1 MPFYQGAATL
11 GKRVSERLKRYESA
25 LLPAVDGRPAAS
37 AAVERSPRVIVIGH
51 KNPDT
56 DAIAAAAGYA
66 QLKNMMGLANASA
79 ACAGL
84 PSART
89 EFLFRKFNV
98 PLPPVIGDVHPRV
111 QDVMEANSPCVYE
124 GHTLLEAM
132 ATLQKTHR
140 HRVPVVDLQ
149 RKYLGMVSLFDL
161 ADRLVLQA
169 AEGGFEGSGGG
180 LIGREVHTS
189 IAHIEE
195 VLKAR
200 SLSSYRID
208 AIEPLEVYVGA
219 MSEATLRERMSK
231 RDPHRVAL
239 VVGDR
244 HEIHKMAVEMRLR
257 LMIVTGNFPVDE
269 DLVDEAKSNGTCI
282 LQTPYDSAT
291 TVRRLKFSAP
301 AESTME
307 DEVTTFQFEEK
318 LSDIKDLI
326 AAEREETFP
335 VLDEEGRLAG
345 TLSKDYVDHELP
357 LKLIL
362 VDHNELSQAVDGAAE
377 VPIVEILDH
386 HRLGSQQTTSPITF
400 INEVVGSSCTLVTE
414 QFRRFGHAP
423 TPQMAGILM
432 GGIITDTLMLRSP
445 TSTPRDKAALDFLKA
460 LANVDPKALAN
471 EILSVGSSIA
481 ALPARKV
488 ITADKKDYST
498 DKYKFAVAQVEE
510 VGFENFFQH
519 RGDLLREINLLV
531 KEEGFD
537 FFGLLVTNVVRE
549 TSMMLCAGEKRIL
562 DRMNYTRLDE
572 NTFDLPGVLS
582 RKKQLLPLLLKVMS

>member
-1 MPFYQGAATL
+1 M
-11 GKRVSERLKRYESA
+11 
-25 LLPAVDGRPAAS
+25 
-37 AAVERSPRVIVIGH
+37 IIIGH

-56 DAIAAAAGYA
+56 DSIAAAAAYA
-66 QLKNMMGLANASA
+66 QLKNLLGVTNLSPG
-79 ACAGL
+79 CAGY

-89 EFLFRKFNV
+89 EFLFRKFGV

-111 QDVMEANSPCVYE
+111 RDVMDPNSPYVYE

-132 ATLQKTHR
+132 GILQKTHR
-140 HRVPVVDLQ
+140 HRVPVVDLKK
-149 RKYLGMVSLFDL
+149 KYLGMVSLFDL

-169 AEGGFEGSGGG
+169 TEDGFEGSGDG
-180 LIGREVHTS
+180 LIGREIHTS
-189 IAHIEE
+189 ITHVQE

-200 SLSSYRID
+200 ALSMYRVD
-208 AIEPLEVYVGA
+208 TIESMEVYVGA
-219 MSEATLRERMSK
+219 MSETTLRERMSK
-231 RDPHRVAL
+231 RDRLRVAL

-244 HEIHKMAVEMRLR
+244 EEVHRMAVQMKLR

-269 DLVDEAKSNGTCI
+269 DLIDEAKSNGTCI

-307 DEVTTFQFEEK
+307 DNVATFQDDEK
-318 LSDIKDLI
+318 LSDIKDAI
-326 AAEREETFP
+326 AGEREETFP
-335 VLDEEGRLAG
+335 VLDDEGKLVG
-345 TLSKDYVDHELP
+345 TLSKDYADHELP

-362 VDHNELSQAVDGAAE
+362 VDHNELSQAVDGASE
-377 VPIVEILDH
+377 VPIIEILDH
-386 HRLGSQQTTSPITF
+386 HRLGSQQTTMPITF
-400 INEVVGSSCTLVTE
+400 MNEVVGSSCTLVSE

-423 TPQMAGILM
+423 TPAMAGILM

-445 TSTPRDKAALDFLKA
+445 TTTPRDKSAMDWLQDISQQDAKKLAL
-460 LANVDPKALAN
+460 

-481 ALPARKV
+481 NLPPRKV

-519 RGDLLREINLLV
+519 RGELLREVTALV

-549 TSMMLCAGEKRIL
+549 TSMMLCVGEKRIL
-562 DRMNYTRLDE
+562 DRINYTRLDD

-582 RKKQLLPLLLKVMS
+582 RKKQLLPLLLKVLS